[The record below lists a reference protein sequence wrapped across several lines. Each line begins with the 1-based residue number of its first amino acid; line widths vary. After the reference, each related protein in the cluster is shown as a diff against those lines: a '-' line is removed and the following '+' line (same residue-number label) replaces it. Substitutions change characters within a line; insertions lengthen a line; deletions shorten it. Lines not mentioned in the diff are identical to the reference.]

1 MESRIILDETGAEK
15 LFGKGDMLIKKGG
28 NKPIRAQGCF
38 VSDEDKLSIASIIA
52 SNKVEKTY
60 VG

>member
-1 MESRIILDETGAEK
+1 LDETGAEK

-38 VSDEDKLSIASIIA
+38 VSDSDKTGLANVIASHQH
-52 SNKVEKTY
+52 EKQY
-60 VG
+60 V